1 LACSIVGCRLDYCN
15 ALLYGMTQRNFN
27 GLQRVQN
34 SLARLVCKAP
44 YRCSSQ
50 PLLKSLHWLPVTERV
65 MYKIA
70 ALTYKVRL
78 HQQPSYLL
86 HHITQYQPA
95 RSLRSSN
102 SMLLTVPPTKTA
114 TAARAF
120 CVSAPTIW
128 NSLPSTVRDTSSL
141 PQFLHR
147 LKGHLYQRA
156 FG

>member
-1 LACSIVGCRLDYCN
+1 MS
-15 ALLYGMTQRNFN
+15 QRNFSR
-27 GLQRVQN
+27 LQRIQN

-65 MYKIA
+65 EYKLA

-78 HQQPSYLL
+78 HQQPSHLL
-86 HHITQYQPA
+86 QHISQYQPA

-102 SMLLTVPPTKTA
+102 SVLLTVPPTKTVN
-114 TAARAF
+114 AARTF
-120 CVSAPTIW
+120 CVSAPIVW
-128 NSLPSTVRDTSSL
+128 NSRPSIVRETSSL

-147 LKGHLYQRA
+147 LKGHLFQRA
-156 FG
+156 FD